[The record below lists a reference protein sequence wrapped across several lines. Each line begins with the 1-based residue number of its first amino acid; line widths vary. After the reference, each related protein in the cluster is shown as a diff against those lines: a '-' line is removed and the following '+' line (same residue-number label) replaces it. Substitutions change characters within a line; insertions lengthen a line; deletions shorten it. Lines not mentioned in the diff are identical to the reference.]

1 MDKRIISAGK
11 KIKDQLKGAIKTED
25 KEFKG
30 LLKEDKKL
38 DAKRDKLESE
48 VKKRNR
54 QVLRSRAPK
63 CRYVHA

>member
-11 KIKDQLKGAIKTED
+11 KIKDKLKGAIKTED

-38 DAKRDKLESE
+38 DKERDAL
-48 VKKRNR
+48 KKKAR
-54 QVLRSRAPK
+54 
-63 CRYVHA
+63 